1 MIWLIARIV
10 FWVAIVAS
18 VASLVV
24 GGFNLGIAGEHDTLH
39 LAHLYTV
46 FAAGCATGAGLV
58 YAIAFRIVAA
68 VRKVPARFPLALM
81 IVSLALLTTAFAA
94 VLLAGIGRLAWA

>member
-1 MIWLIARIV
+1 MIWLVARIV
-10 FWVAIVAS
+10 LWLSIAAS

-24 GGFNLGIAGEHDTLH
+24 GGFNLGIAGRHDDLH

-58 YAIAFRIVAA
+58 YAVTFRVVAA
-68 VRKVPARFPLALM
+68 VRKLPARFPLALL
-81 IVSLALLTTAFAA
+81 IVALALITVAFAA
-94 VLLAGIGRLAWA
+94 VLLAGIGRMAWA